1 MKLKR
6 IITTILT
13 FIIILSITL
22 LTISYSLKGILVNGV
37 IKETVKY
44 TITISSFKERNDM
57 PTVTT
62 DNEKV
67 NKILQSKEVQE
78 LMNKYL
84 NKIINNLSR
93 DDEIDEFEIEKDII
107 NYLKDNK
114 KEIEKITGKEV
125 TDDQIEKTIELYEDK
140 HISHNIEQAIK
151 DARNNMTTKEKTIL
165 KGYSFLISNIF
176 RGILFGII
184 ILNLILISIINK
196 SVTILIEKFASSL
209 LISGVFTTIIGIVS
223 GIIVR
228 RKTGFETISTM
239 DLIIPSI
246 IIAVIGLAIVIVYRV
261 IEYKRGEQNELPE
274 FSEEQQ

>member
-84 NKIINNLSR
+84 NKIINNLSS

-165 KGYSFLISNIF
+165 KGYSFLISNLF

-196 SVTILIEKFASSL
+196 SVTILIEKFSSSL

-223 GIIVR
+223 GIVVR